1 MTTIIDTTRK
11 EHLMTTHD
19 NHNDLSMSASGGCCG
34 GTSKAEDLSMSAS
47 GGCCGGTS
55 KAEDLTDTQAD
66 DVTECPVMV
75 GTPVIKS
82 EAEEA
87 GLYRDYQGQRYWLCC
102 ASCGPLFDADPELY
116 APA

>member
-1 MTTIIDTTRK
+1 MTTVIDTNRK

-19 NHNDLSMSASGGCCG
+19 NHNDLSMSASGGRCG

-55 KAEDLTDTQAD
+55 KAEDLTNTQD
-66 DVTECPVMV
+66 GHDTECPVMV
-75 GTPVIKS
+75 GNPVIKS
-82 EAEEA
+82 EAEKA

-102 ASCGPLFDADPELY
+102 GFCEPLFDADPERY
-116 APA
+116 ATA